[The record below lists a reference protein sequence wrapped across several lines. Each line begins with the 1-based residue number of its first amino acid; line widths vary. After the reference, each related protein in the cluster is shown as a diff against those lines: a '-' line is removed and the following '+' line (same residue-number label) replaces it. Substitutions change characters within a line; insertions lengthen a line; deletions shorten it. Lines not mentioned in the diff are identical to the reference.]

1 MRGYDIPR
9 RVKIPNTGVIR
20 CCWGHG
26 VAGSP
31 SLSADRKQWGH
42 LGDSLV
48 AYYKTK
54 DALTVWPSSCPSRCL
69 LREVESMFTRNC
81 SFIYNFGK
89 LEVVLE
95 AVLSSTWAIVGGDQW
110 AEICCSGWTGLSW
123 LSLAA
128 SRALWQTWLTTQ
140 CGWPLTMAAV
150 QGLHIFKKP
159 MELFIDREHL
169 QHLHMAV
176 SRPGS
181 MGTLLSLWALDTV
194 GRKPMGR
201 GSRPEPQE
209 TLLLSLSLTSWP
221 RRLGKIVLDSKTVMT
236 LAIEPLLVR
245 CLGVGGPTTCLE
257 CWLFLQQ
264 VKGKDILL
272 TSSGSRGFMAPQIPF
287 FVYTPQK
294 CTYSHKDVKMFT
306 AVLWSQAKAENCQI
320 SNDSRTD
327 E

>member
-1 MRGYDIPR
+1 M
-9 RVKIPNTGVIR
+9 
-20 CCWGHG
+20 
-26 VAGSP
+26 S
-31 SLSADRKQWGH
+31 
-42 LGDSLV
+42 
-48 AYYKTK
+48 
-54 DALTVWPSSCPSRCL
+54 
-69 LREVESMFTRNC
+69 TRNYC

-95 AVLSSTWAIVGGDQW
+95 AVLGSTRAIVGSDQW
-110 AEICCSGWTGLSW
+110 AEICCSGWTGLSL

-140 CGWPLTMAAV
+140 CGWPLTMATV

-169 QHLHMAV
+169 QHLRMAV

-201 GSRPEPQE
+201 GSRPEPQG

-236 LAIEPLLVR
+236 LAIKSLLVR
-245 CLGVGGPTTCLE
+245 CLWAGGPTTCLE

-272 TSSGSRGFMAPQIPF
+272 TSSGRRGVMAPQIPF